1 MTLTSISSWASFGG
15 TLSVHDHD
23 SAACHGSMR
32 FAVYTPPQAR
42 TGPVPLVWFLSG
54 LTCNWSNVM
63 EKSGLQRVA
72 SELGLMVVAPDTSPR
87 GDAVADDAGYDLG
100 QGAGFYLD
108 ATEAPWVPHFSM
120 ETYVTQELPALVAAH
135 FPADMTR
142 QGIMG
147 HSMGGHGALTL
158 NFRHPGRYAAV
169 SAFAPI
175 VAPSQVPWGQ
185 KALHAYLGDEGP
197 AWGEHDACE
206 LVRRQ
211 PTEQMILI
219 DQGEADQFLEEQLRP
234 ELFEAACREAGQP
247 VTVRRHPGYDHSYWF
262 IASFIEDHL
271 RHHARALAAG
281 D

>member
-1 MTLTSISSWASFGG
+1 MQTVSSWTSFGG

-23 SAACHGSMR
+23 SEACHGVMR

-42 TGPVPLVWFLSG
+42 NGPVPVVWYLSG

-87 GDAVADDAGYDLG
+87 GADVADDEAYDLG

-108 ATEAPWVPHFSM
+108 ATEPPWTPHFSM
-120 ETYVTQELPALVAAH
+120 ETYVAHELPALVGAH
-135 FPADMTR
+135 FPADMDR
-142 QGIMG
+142 QAIMG

-158 NFRHPGRYAAV
+158 NFRHPGRYASV

-175 VAPSQVPWGQ
+175 VAPSKVPWGQ
-185 KALHAYLGDEGP
+185 KAFAAYLGDEC
-197 AWGEHDACE
+197 AARGEHDACE

-211 PTEQMILI
+211 PTGQMILI

-234 ELFEAACREAGQP
+234 ELFEAACREVGQS
-247 VTVRRHPGYDHSYWF
+247 VTVRSHPGYDHSYWF

-271 RHHARALAAG
+271 RHHARALGTG